1 MIRRPPRSTLFPYT
15 TLFRSG
21 VHRLDPKTYQETAKI
36 PIRGMVFIADGSVW
50 IIDRNARL
58 LYRVDPKTNQTTAK
72 IPLESKSAPFSSL
85 RGTVPAMGSVWV
97 LSKEGIVSRIDP
109 ESNKVLAE
117 IRVGPPRERFPYV
130 DLDSYTG
137 LAVGEGSA
145 WITESRK

>member
-1 MIRRPPRSTLFPYT
+1 
-15 TLFRSG
+15 
-21 VHRLDPKTYQETAKI
+21 
-36 PIRGMVFIADGSVW
+36 
-50 IIDRNARL
+50 
-58 LYRVDPKTNQTTAK
+58 
-72 IPLESKSAPFSSL
+72 
-85 RGTVPAMGSVWV
+85 MGSVWV

-145 WITESRK
+145 WITESKAEGNLIRVDVETKQAVATIPVRYRPSSVAVGGGCVRGLS